1 MKKIF
6 NIVLVSVSAAAL
18 LASCDLELTPK
29 GSISYD
35 PENIITNET
44 DLNGFRAGVLA
55 NFRGLEYG
63 SMDWVSDVQMDY
75 FNAVQGYGNNG
86 GDVHRANKD
95 MTASSYNTEASW
107 TTCYYAINKFN
118 IVIEGARK
126 VPSDLAAAAA
136 VARGEAFLGRA
147 VAYTHLARHF
157 AKPYGSSSSTDLCV
171 PLVTV
176 YDQSARPA
184 RATVQEIYGQ
194 IKTDLDSAA
203 VLLASVKGEANSKY
217 PTIDAVNAAYAR
229 YYIDTKDYTNA
240 AASAMK
246 LIETG
251 TYKLATTADD
261 LTKVNVNDEGTEAI
275 VQFYAS
281 LTEGIGYHSYY
292 TQMSKD
298 NDHGMYYSPY
308 YIPTAALVDAYDE
321 GDFRKAVWF
330 DKANYYCYINNGWH
344 KDEFYVFT
352 KYIGNPNLT
361 SSGIPNSGNA
371 IKPFMIS
378 EMYLIA
384 AEAYAQAGNTASAKT
399 VLNTLQEARGA
410 KATDGSMASV
420 KKEWFRE
427 TVGEGLRMSC
437 LKRWGEGYTT
447 RAAQEAAVEAT
458 VVMEGTDY
466 TQKSLPA
473 SDYHFVWPV
482 PTYEMQVNLNLV
494 QNEGYA
500 DTAE

>member
-18 LASCDLELTPK
+18 LASCDLDLTPK

-55 NFRGLEYG
+55 NFRGLDYG

-75 FNAVQGYGNNG
+75 FNAVVDYGNNG

-95 MTASSYNTEASW
+95 MTASSYNTEANW
-107 TTCYYAINKFN
+107 TNCYYAINKFN
-118 IVIEGARK
+118 ILIEGARK
-126 VPSDLAAAAA
+126 VPSDLVADAA

-157 AKPYGSSSSTDLCV
+157 AKPYGSGSSTDLCV

-176 YDQSARPA
+176 YNQTERPA
-184 RATVQEIYGQ
+184 RATVQKVYAQ
-194 IKTDLDSAA
+194 IKSDLDSAA
-203 VLLASVKGEANSKY
+203 VLLAGVKGAARSQY

-229 YYIDTKDYTNA
+229 YYIDTKDYTKA
-240 AASAMK
+240 AESAK
-246 LIETG
+246 KVIDTG
-251 TYKLATTADD
+251 IYKLASTAEE
-261 LTKVNVNDEGTEAI
+261 LSAVNVDDEGTEAI

-281 LTEGIGYHSYY
+281 LSEGIGYHSYY

-298 NDHGMYYSPY
+298 SEYGVYYRPY
-308 YIPTAALVDAYDE
+308 YIPTAAIVNAYDE
-321 GDFRKAVWF
+321 GDFRRAVWF
-330 DKANYYCYINNGWH
+330 DNTNYYCYVNTGWY

-352 KYIGNPNLT
+352 KYIGNPDLT
-361 SSGIPNSGNA
+361 SSGIPNAGNA

-384 AEAYAQAGNTASAKT
+384 AEAYAQSGNTASAKA

-410 KATDGSMASV
+410 IATDGSLSSV

-437 LKRWGEGYTT
+437 LKRWGDGYTT
-447 RAAQEAAVEAT
+447 RAAQESAIKAT

-466 TQKSLPA
+466 TAKSLPA
-473 SDYHFVWPV
+473 SDYHFLWPI

-500 DTAE
+500 AE